1 MEGERKAFFKQNMF
15 ILITS
20 INDLNLMKMRHIIS
34 FVFWY
39 HLSGRVLVNI
49 KINHINSNLFLHV
62 ECLFWM
68 CRIIYICYTQ
78 LFPINSLWLFCNDN
92 TKVISEHAMD
102 IWYMP
107 GTMLWVWHY
116 LFHFISWSKI
126 NLEGETTVFAELRNR
141 NLKWAIS
148 LWSHITKWWRW
159 NQNTHLSDSDC

>member
-92 TKVISEHAMD
+92 TKVNSEHAMD
-102 IWYMP
+102 IWYVP

-116 LFHFISWSKI
+116 LF
-126 NLEGETTVFAELRNR
+126 L
-141 NLKWAIS
+141 IS
-148 LWSHITKWWRW
+148 LYFLIKNKPRRRDYCICRITEQKFEVG
-159 NQNTHLSDSDC
+159 N